1 LENIIWSMD
10 LLQRVS
16 DTEMVRRAQVRQ
28 GSMDAGAAA
37 IGEIYDRYHER
48 IFRYLWVRTSEKQLA
63 SDLTAEVF
71 LRMITKLHQYDVPVS
86 QSPKAPF
93 QAWLYRIAHNLLV
106 DHYCK
111 ESRRQEQTLDEVE
124 HMVEE
129 HAGVTQAVEQRLL
142 FEQVQSALQLLSPEV
157 QDVLVLRFMVGLSL
171 QEVAQVLNKTLTSVK
186 ITQHRGLEKLR
197 VSLGIARSETKDG

>member
-1 LENIIWSMD
+1 MENIIWSMD

-16 DTEMVRRAQVRQ
+16 DTELVRRAQVRQ

-48 IFRYLWVRTSEKQLA
+48 IFRYLWARTSEKQLA

-71 LRMITKLHQYDVPVS
+71 LRMITNLHQYDVPVS
-86 QSPKAPF
+86 QSPEAPF
-93 QAWLYRIAHNLLV
+93 QAWLYSIAHNLLV
-106 DHYCK
+106 DHYRK
-111 ESRRQEQTLDEVE
+111 DSRRQEQTLDEIE
-124 HMVEE
+124 HLVEE
-129 HAGVTQAVEQRLL
+129 HSGVAQAVEQRLL

-157 QDVLVLRFMVGLSL
+157 QDVLVLRFLVGLSL
-171 QEVAQVLNKTLTSVK
+171 QEVAQVLNKTLASVK

-197 VSLGIARSETKDG
+197 ALLRIAGNEAQDG